1 MREYLRFLILFLFL
15 IVIFRFFGFM
25 MSFAIRFWFI
35 ILPLGLILY
44 YYISKRKKS
53 IKFRKTTGLDP
64 EKEVKLKKEPK
75 IEVEDDKK

>member
-1 MREYLRFLILFLFL
+1 MREYLRFLILFLLL

-25 MSFAIRFWFI
+25 MSFAIRFWYV

-44 YYISKRKKS
+44 YYIRKRKKS
-53 IKFRKTTGLDP
+53 IKFWKTTGLDP

-75 IEVEDDKK
+75 IEVEENEK

>member
-1 MREYLRFLILFLFL
+1 MRGYLRFFILFLFL
-15 IVIFRFFGFM
+15 IVIFRFFGFI
-25 MSFAIRFWFI
+25 MSFAIRFWYV
-35 ILPLGLILY
+35 ILPLILILY
-44 YYISKRKKS
+44 YYFRKQKEN